1 MVFPVAPS
9 TMYVLDF
16 TKGISVNNKW

>member
-9 TMYVLDF
+9 TMSVLDF